1 MTKFSSKVIDP
12 IGLHARPASK
22 IVAVAAKF
30 ESQIKISVGERTG
43 NLKSIMNIMA
53 LGVKQGQDFTI
64 EAIGDDAAAA
74 VEEIK
79 KTMLENNLIEE

>member
-1 MTKFSSKVIDP
+1 MASFKATVVDP

-30 ESQIKISVGERTG
+30 QADLKIHFHDRVG

-53 LGVKQGQDFTI
+53 LGIKQGQSFTV
-64 EAIGDDAAAA
+64 EAEGADANVALA
-74 VEEIK
+74 EIK
-79 KTMLENNLIEE
+79 KTMIENNLIEE